1 LRLTIIFNILAIML
15 GTIVN
20 VVAVIVGG
28 SIGLLINKKLPDRF
42 VKIFFQVVGLFTL
55 FLGFQMAFETKHV
68 LHMIMALITGAVIGE
83 ALNLEQRMK
92 NLGGHLKSKLKF
104 GNEKFTEG
112 LLTAFLLYCMGSLTI
127 LGAIEEGMGGSP
139 RLLIIKSLM
148 DGVSSI
154 VLASGLGIG
163 VIFSAIPLLIY
174 QGGIT
179 LVAMGFGEFFP
190 TIYITELSAVG
201 GILLIGLGISI
212 LDIKKIKVMNMLPA
226 LVMIV
231 LLLWLIPDLG
241 L

>member
-1 LRLTIIFNILAIML
+1 ML

-20 VVAVIVGG
+20 VITVLVGG
-28 SIGLLINKKLPDRF
+28 SIGLLLNKKLPDRY

-55 FLGFQMAFETKHV
+55 FLGFSMALETAHV
-68 LHMIMALITGAVIGE
+68 LHMIMALITGALIGE
-83 ALNLEQRMK
+83 ALELERRMEV
-92 NLGGHLKSKLKF
+92 LGDRPKTKLKF

-139 RLLIIKSLM
+139 KLLLIKSLM

-154 VLASGLGIG
+154 ALASGLGIG
-163 VIFSAIPLLIY
+163 VIFSAVPLLIY

-179 LVAMGFGEFFP
+179 LLAMGFGEFFP
-190 TIYITELSAVG
+190 EIYITELSAVG

-212 LDIKKIKVMNMLPA
+212 LEIKKIKVMNMLPA
-226 LVMIV
+226 LMMIV
-231 LLLWLIPDLG
+231 ILLWLLPEFG
-241 L
+241 V

>member
-1 LRLTIIFNILAIML
+1 ML

-20 VVAVIVGG
+20 VIAVIVGG
-28 SIGLLINKKLPDRF
+28 SIGLLLNKKLPDRF

-55 FLGFQMAFETKHV
+55 FLGFSMAMETTHV
-68 LHMIMALITGAVIGE
+68 LQMILALITGAVIGE
-83 ALNLEQRMK
+83 ALNLDLRMERMS
-92 NLGGHLKSKLKF
+92 NKLKLRLKV

-139 RLLIIKSLM
+139 NLLLIKSLM

-154 VLASGLGIG
+154 ALASGLGVG
-163 VIFSAIPLLIY
+163 VVFSAIPLLIY

-179 LVAMGFGEFFP
+179 LLAMGFGEFIP
-190 TIYITELSAVG
+190 PIYVSELSAVG
-201 GILLIGLGISI
+201 GILLIGLGINV
-212 LDIKKIKVMNMLPA
+212 LEIKKIKVMNMLPA

-231 LLLWLIPDLG
+231 ILLWLIPDFG
-241 L
+241 I

>member
-1 LRLTIIFNILAIML
+1 ML

-20 VVAVIVGG
+20 VITVVAGG
-28 SIGLLINKKLPDRF
+28 SIGLLLNKKLPDRF

-55 FLGFQMAFETKHV
+55 FLGFSMALETTHV

-83 ALNLEQRMK
+83 ALKLEQRMET
-92 NLGGHLKSKLKF
+92 LGDKLKSRLKL

-139 RLLIIKSLM
+139 KLLLIKSLM
-148 DGVSSI
+148 DGVSS
-154 VLASGLGIG
+154 VALASGLGIG
-163 VIFSAIPLLIY
+163 VVFSAIPLLIY

-179 LVAMGFGEFFP
+179 LLAMGFGEFLP
-190 TIYITELSAVG
+190 EVYITELSAIG

-212 LDIKKIKVMNMLPA
+212 LEIKKIKVMNMLPA
-226 LVMIV
+226 LLMIV
-231 LLLWLIPDLG
+231 ILLWLLPDFG
-241 L
+241 I

>member
-1 LRLTIIFNILAIML
+1 ML

-20 VVAVIVGG
+20 VITVVAGG
-28 SIGLLINKKLPDRF
+28 SIGLLLNKKLPDRF

-55 FLGFQMAFETKHV
+55 FLGLSMAMETTHV

-83 ALNLEQRMK
+83 ALKLEQRMET
-92 NLGGHLKSKLKF
+92 LGDKLKSRLKL

-139 RLLIIKSLM
+139 RLLLIKSLM

-154 VLASGLGIG
+154 ALASGLGIG
-163 VIFSAIPLLIY
+163 VVFSAIPLLIY

-179 LVAMGFGEFFP
+179 LLAMGFGEFFP
-190 TIYITELSAVG
+190 EVYITELSAVG

-212 LDIKKIKVMNMLPA
+212 LEIKKIKVMNMLPA

-231 LLLWLIPDLG
+231 ILLWLLPDIG
-241 L
+241 V